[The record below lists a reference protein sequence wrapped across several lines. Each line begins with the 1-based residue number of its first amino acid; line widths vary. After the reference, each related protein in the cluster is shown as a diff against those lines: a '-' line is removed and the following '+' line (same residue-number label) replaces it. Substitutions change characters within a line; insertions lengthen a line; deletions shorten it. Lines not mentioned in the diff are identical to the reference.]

1 MDHGFGNWPTI
12 HALRNPSRPAFID
25 AATGHVST
33 WVEFEERTNRLAEA
47 MSARGV
53 SPGDRVGLLTLNSV
67 AMMEIYFAVA
77 KLGAI
82 SVPINARL
90 TASEVNYILRDSG
103 VSFVF
108 ESSVLSGVMD
118 EAIGDTSIRER
129 VVVPAA
135 DSAADSGVPSA
146 YEQFLQTG
154 QPHRVEREVVPTP
167 SASSCTRRAPPASQK
182 VRCSPTT
189 ISCGT
194 PSTPWVLAKG

>member
-82 SVPINARL
+82 SVTINARL
-90 TASEVNYILRDSG
+90 TDR
-103 VSFVF
+103 
-108 ESSVLSGVMD
+108 
-118 EAIGDTSIRER
+118 
-129 VVVPAA
+129 
-135 DSAADSGVPSA
+135 SAEGPVGTA
-146 YEQFLQTG
+146 YGE
-154 QPHRVEREVVPTP
+154 
-167 SASSCTRRAPPASQK
+167 
-182 VRCSPTT
+182 
-189 ISCGT
+189 
-194 PSTPWVLAKG
+194 